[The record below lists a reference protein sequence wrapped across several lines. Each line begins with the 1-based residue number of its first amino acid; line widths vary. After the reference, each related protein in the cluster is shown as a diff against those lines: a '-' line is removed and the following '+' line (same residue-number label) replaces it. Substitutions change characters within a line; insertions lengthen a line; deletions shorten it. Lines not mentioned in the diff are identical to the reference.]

1 MALAA
6 WEQSVK
12 AILVTGAS
20 SGIGYGIVQEFANCG
35 YQVFGSVRQ
44 PQDTEQLVKVGTN
57 VTPLLFDVT
66 DLAAIQQ
73 AVKTVEAIAADS
85 GLAGLINNAGIAT
98 SGPLM
103 HQPLDEIRYQFEV
116 NVIGQIAVTQAFL
129 PLLGTRKQLGQKPGR
144 IINISSVA
152 GKMAPPFIGA
162 YVGSK
167 HALEGISHSL
177 RRELQPYGIDV
188 IIIGPGA
195 VNTPIWDK
203 ESAQNTNPYAET
215 DYAESIRLFQN
226 TFVSQGKRGY
236 SPIIVGQFVRE
247 IFEQRRPKTRYAL
260 VRNALLNWH
269 LPRFLPDRWLDR
281 EIGNNLHL
289 SKRFN

>member
-1 MALAA
+1 MGLSAQ
-6 WEQSVK
+6 EQHVR

-20 SGIGYGIVQEFANCG
+20 SGIGYGIVQEFATRG
-35 YQVFGSVRQ
+35 YQVFGSVRRL
-44 PQDTEQLVKVGTN
+44 QDAEKLAKIGAN

-66 DLAAIQQ
+66 DSVAIQQ
-73 AVKTVEAIAADS
+73 AVQTVEEIVGDV

-103 HQPLDEIRYQFEV
+103 HQPLEEIRHQFEV

-129 PLLGTRKQLGQKPGR
+129 PLLGTRKQAGQTPGR
-144 IINISSVA
+144 IINMSSVG
-152 GKMAPPFIGA
+152 GKLAPPFIGA

-167 HALEGISHSL
+167 HALEGMSHSL

-203 ESAQNTNPYAET
+203 ESAQNASPYAET
-215 DYAESIRLFQN
+215 DYAESSRLFQN
-226 TFVSQGKRGY
+226 AFVSQGKRGY
-236 SPIIVGQFVRE
+236 APSVVGRFVRQ
-247 IFEQRRPKTRYAL
+247 IFEQRCPQTRYAL
-260 VRNALLNWH
+260 VRNSLFNWH
-269 LPRFLPDRWLDR
+269 LPRVLPDRWLDR
-281 EIGNNLHL
+281 AIGNTVRL
-289 SKRFN
+289 SRRFN